1 MKKKTFLIVLVVA
14 ICLLA
19 IFSGIGKKGD
29 SFSLFGGY
37 TYENAGRYN
46 AGAASIDEDVT
57 KVDISWIE
65 GRVEV
70 EYHDGDEIVLQE
82 KASGKLTRKAE
93 LRWLVDDDTLYVKYA
108 SSGFRGSSNLNKQ
121 LTVLLPNRIDLD
133 KVTVNAVSAGI
144 SVEALDAETVLFD
157 TVSGSVTAGKINA
170 DDVKINTVS
179 GSVKMDEARVDA
191 VEVNTTSGSVVLAF
205 ENTPDSIKTG
215 TVSGKVTLRLPEDAG
230 FTAKL
235 DSVSGSVKCS
245 FPAEQDGKK
254 YVCGNGECEINA
266 DSVSGSLVLEENK

>member
-1 MKKKTFLIVLVVA
+1 MKKKTFLIILLVV

-19 IFSGIGKKGD
+19 IFTGTGRKDGG
-29 SFSLFGGY
+29 FSLVVGY
-37 TYENAGRYN
+37 TYENPGRYK
-46 AGAASIDEDVT
+46 AGAASIDEGVT
-57 KVDISWIE
+57 EVDISWIE

-70 EYHDGDEIVLQE
+70 KYHDGDEIVLQE
-82 KASGKLTRKAE
+82 KASGKLTREAE

-108 SSGFRGSSNLNKQ
+108 SSGFHGSTNLNKQ

-133 KVTVNAVSAGI
+133 KVTIHAVSADI
-144 SVEALDAETVLFD
+144 SVEALNAETVLFD

-179 GSVKMDEARVDA
+179 GAVKMDEARVDA

-205 ENTPDSIKTG
+205 ENTPDSINTG

-230 FTAKL
+230 FIAEL
-235 DSVSGSVKCS
+235 DSVSGKVNCS

-254 YVCGNGECEINA
+254 YICGNGECKINA
-266 DSVSGSLVLEENK
+266 GSVSGSLVLEENK